1 LDDIFHMPIKANKV
15 RNAILERS
23 NLQQIQGPKRK
34 HGGHHVQAYE
44 RSGTV
49 INPEKVIDKKGIR
62 QGAAVMAGRSSFA
75 DYSKMR

>member
-1 LDDIFHMPIKANKV
+1 MPIKANKV
-15 RNAILERS
+15 RNAILKRS
-23 NLQQIQGPKRK
+23 NLQQTQGPKRK
-34 HGGHHVQAYE
+34 HGDHHVQTYDE